1 MKGNDRRGSSASRG
15 YGHRWRLAREVFL
28 GNNPFCCMCSADHRP
43 VAAVVVDHII
53 APRLQDAKASG
64 DAEKIRTAWKLFW
77 DQDNWQ
83 PLCKLCHDSVKQRFE
98 RSGRIAGCD
107 ASGLPLDPRHHWNR
121 R

>member
-1 MKGNDRRGSSASRG
+1 MKVNGRRGNSASRG

-28 GNNPFCCMCSADHRP
+28 ANNPFCVMCSTNRRP
-43 VAAVVVDHII
+43 VASTVVDHKI
-53 APRLQDAKASG
+53 APRLQEAKESG
-64 DAEKIRTAWKLFW
+64 DPEKLRVAWKLFW

-83 PLCKLCHDSVKQRFE
+83 PLCKLCHDSVKQRLE

-107 ASGLPLDPRHHWNR
+107 ASGLPLDPNHHWNR